1 MSSLHDVARL
11 AGVSKTLVSR
21 VVNHQSGVSE
31 KNRERILEAIKA
43 LNYKPNAMARSLV
56 TQQTKII
63 GVVMDT
69 LCEPYFF
76 PMIQGIEEAANSSDY
91 DLAFASGQGSITQ
104 KTHAIHFFLEGR
116 SDGIILYGSRRDDD
130 ALIHS
135 LAEERFPFVVV
146 ENTFDELDIENVSL
160 DNAYGTH
167 LIVEHLMRRG
177 CRRIAHMSGDPI
189 YQVSQTRQKGYL
201 DAVEQFGLPLD
212 QHLLIPATFDVA
224 GSYQA
229 MRRYLEETPREMLP
243 DGLCCSSDNAAYGA
257 IIALE
262 EKGLRVPQDILVG
275 GFDDDIPPRD
285 YHYASLTTLAQPL
298 PEMARSAFQLLL
310 KRIEK
315 PEEAFRKLVFYPRLV
330 VRQSTMK

>member
-1 MSSLHDVARL
+1 M
-11 AGVSKTLVSR
+11 
-21 VVNHQSGVSE
+21 
-31 KNRERILEAIKA
+31 EAIKA

-91 DLAFASGQGSITQ
+91 DLAFASGQGSITH

-116 SDGIILYGSRRDDD
+116 SDGIILYGSRRDDN

-189 YQVSQTRQKGYL
+189 YQVSQARQKGYL
-201 DAVEQFGLPLD
+201 DAVAQFGLPLD